1 MSEVR
6 DISIENLFGWS
17 RANQSRVA
25 AARAEAA
32 AMGSPWGG
40 DTDQGPAATP
50 GRDGLS
56 GNGVA
61 IHQRGAEARHRLPR
75 QHRRSADAA
84 EAGA

>member
-1 MSEVR
+1 
-6 DISIENLFGWS
+6 
-17 RANQSRVA
+17 
-25 AARAEAA
+25 
-32 AMGSPWGG
+32 MGSPWSG
-40 DTDQGPAATP
+40 DTHQGPAATG